1 TEAGEIPPE
10 RIWDNY
16 TYFIRHVMPVA
27 EKAGIRMALHPD
39 DPPLPLLRG
48 IGRIFGNAES
58 FERAWSLAPS
68 PSNGVTFCRANFK
81 LMGVDLSGL
90 ARHFAARKRLF
101 FVHLREVRGTA
112 DRFEE
117 VFHDEGADG
126 LIETLKACHE
136 AGFDGPL
143 RCD

>member
-1 TEAGEIPPE
+1 
-10 RIWDNY
+10 
-16 TYFIRHVMPVA
+16 
-27 EKAGIRMALHPD
+27 
-39 DPPLPLLRG
+39 
-48 IGRIFGNAES
+48 
-58 FERAWSLAPS
+58 
-68 PSNGVTFCRANFK
+68 
-81 LMGVDLSGL
+81 MGVNLSAL
-90 ARHFAARKRLF
+90 ARHFAAQKRLF

-143 RCD
+143 RCDHVPTLSGEGNDQPGYGTLGRLFADGYIMGLMDALKIPRQ